1 MNINKTNKKLI
12 GVPYTSNKILKNSIN
27 YDHHIINI
35 NTMYVEGDENNE
47 INNEIN
53 NENEYLLKEKNKY
66 IKYSSVE
73 FEKKRNENNS
83 CIKRIVKEFL
93 FYIGCID
100 KSIS

>member
-47 INNEIN
+47 INN
-53 NENEYLLKEKNKY
+53 
-66 IKYSSVE
+66 
-73 FEKKRNENNS
+73 
-83 CIKRIVKEFL
+83 
-93 FYIGCID
+93 
-100 KSIS
+100 